1 MSHPSD
7 IQKELEQLIREKFGS
22 RLNILSTTIT
32 TSDGS
37 DLKDEPKGTHPPDK
51 DDATAEDR
59 DNDFHLRAFNKTPK
73 EVKHYL
79 DQYVISQDEA
89 KKTLAIAIC
98 NHYNQIL
105 HHHRLSPEAKEDYI
119 YAKQNVLLIGPTG
132 VGKTYMIRQI
142 AKLIDVP
149 FVRADA
155 TKYSE
160 TGYVGGNVEDMI
172 RDLVH
177 QADDDITR
185 AEYGIVYIDEAD
197 KLATTSQR
205 SHDISGRGVQLNL
218 LKLLEETEVDLRGGH
233 DPVSQ
238 IQTIMEMHATGG
250 GRPASKVINTKHIL
264 FILSGSFNGLA
275 EIIAKRKSLNTIG
288 FAHDSTPT
296 TASSPPATDELLAQ
310 LKTEDLI
317 KFGYE
322 PEFVGRLPVRVFCR
336 SLSVDDLFQILKTAQ
351 GNIVNQYCQALAA
364 YDITATFKDSAF
376 TEIAKQAYL
385 EKTGARSLSTILD
398 QSLKDF
404 IYELPSVDVDKL
416 TIDGQLIRDPQ
427 TVLATI
433 LAQAK
438 PKAPRPPAQP
448 HDKQAKDATNSQ
460 GTHGDK
466 AADEEPGASVTQ
478 DELSQLLDPILY
490 HQIKDSILAY
500 PRYFLRRHGIC
511 INFDGECTEFLMH
524 KFSGDTEAIQ
534 TYLNDQLQNFET
546 TIKLVAYLRD
556 ATKITLSRAS
566 LEDPETTFQQWIQT
580 AIEERETRKKPKS
593 PRASAPTTSAAAS
606 SAAPPPA
613 GAATK
618 NAPTR
623 KRKPQKSS
631 PPAKTSTPTPP
642 PESESSA

>member
-1 MSHPSD
+1 MSQPSD

-37 DLKDEPKGTHPPDK
+37 DIKDEPSTTQDT
-51 DDATAEDR
+51 DDEAKTAQAD
-59 DNDFHLRAFNKTPK
+59 DFHLRAFNKTPK
-73 EVKHYL
+73 EVKQYL

-105 HHHRLSPEAKEDYI
+105 HHHRLSPEAKEEYV

-205 SHDISGRGVQLNL
+205 AHDISGRGVQLNL
-218 LKLLEETEVDLRGGH
+218 LKLLEETDVDLRGGH

-250 GRPASKVINTKHIL
+250 ARPASKVINTKHIL

-288 FAHDSTPT
+288 FAHDQTPSSS
-296 TASSPPATDELLAQ
+296 SSPPATDELLAQ

-317 KFGYE
+317 QFGYE

-336 SLSVDDLFQILKTAQ
+336 NLSVDDLFQILKTAQ
-351 GNIVNQYCQALAA
+351 GNIVGQYSQALAA
-364 YDITATFKDSAF
+364 YDIKAEFKDSAF

-398 QSLKDF
+398 QSLKEF
-404 IYELPSVDVDKL
+404 IYELPSVEVYKL
-416 TIDGQLIRDPQ
+416 TIDGKLIRDPQ
-427 TVLATI
+427 SVLTTI
-433 LAQAK
+433 LAKAK
-438 PKAPRPPAQP
+438 PKAPRQPDPIEAQDHPP
-448 HDKQAKDATNSQ
+448 DKDPKDDQ
-460 GTHGDK
+460 DD
-466 AADEEPGASVTQ
+466 ADNNGMLDHEPTADDASITQ
-478 DELSQLLDPILY
+478 DELPEILDPILY
-490 HQIKDSILAY
+490 HQMKESILAY
-500 PRYFLRRHGIC
+500 PRYFSRRHGVRIS
-511 INFDGECTEFLMH
+511 FDGECTEFLMH
-524 KFSGDTEAIQ
+524 KFSGETDSIQ

-546 TIKLVAYLRD
+546 TIKLVAYLRGE
-556 ATKITLSRAS
+556 TKITLSRAS
-566 LEDPETTFQQWIQT
+566 LEDPESTFQQWIKT
-580 AIEERETRKKPKS
+580 AITNRETDQNIEALPAPS
-593 PRASAPTTSAAAS
+593 PPSSTGAS
-606 SAAPPPA
+606 SASPSPPEPPA
-613 GAATK
+613 ASKG
-618 NAPTR
+618 TR
-623 KRKPQKSS
+623 KPRKSS
-631 PPAKTSTPTPP
+631 KPTKKSTPT
-642 PESESSA
+642 SDGSV